1 MVTKTAIKDIRGVMN
16 ELSDAAY
23 IVRYDNLVIQN
34 GVVSEIK
41 LVNNQVDSLKFD
53 SNGDGIPDTIIP
65 PSRTITNPQTED
77 LQSPQAALS
86 WGKRRSFARR
96 VTVNATDNS
105 SGVKRIY
112 YKSNNW
118 TGFQSING
126 SLATFSVSGLS
137 SKTIQVIAED
147 NAGNRSNVLTYNI
160 PKISAQ

>member
-1 MVTKTAIKDIRGVMN
+1 MSMKKAGNFVGNICKMQYTA
-16 ELSDAAY
+16 
-23 IVRYDNLVIQN
+23 
-34 GVVSEIK
+34 
-41 LVNNQVDSLKFD
+41 
-53 SNGDGIPDTIIP
+53 
-65 PSRTITNPQTED
+65 NPQAED
-77 LQSPQAALS
+77 LQAPQAALS

-105 SGVKRIY
+105 SGVKRIF
-112 YKSNNW
+112 YKSSNW

-137 SKTIQVIAED
+137 AKTIQVIAED